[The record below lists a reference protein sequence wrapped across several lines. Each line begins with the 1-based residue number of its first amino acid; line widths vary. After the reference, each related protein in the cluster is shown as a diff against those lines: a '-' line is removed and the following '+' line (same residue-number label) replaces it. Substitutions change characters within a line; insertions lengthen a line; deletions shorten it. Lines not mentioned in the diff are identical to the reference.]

1 MRIFLLSLSFVILAV
16 AFIYHFAALKLF
28 NALVPKDAGTEL
40 VAEDVPYGPDQQQQ
54 LDVYRPI
61 QANGPLPI
69 LLFVHGGSWR
79 DGERGGYEFVGRTF
93 AANGYLTLVMSYR
106 MVPKNR
112 FPDFVSDIAIALA
125 WAGKEGG
132 RYGGD
137 PKRVFSV
144 GHSAGAYN
152 LAMAVLNKDYLAAAG
167 VEQTS
172 LRGVATMAGPFD
184 FLPLDTRATIDAF
197 GKYPDLAATQ
207 PVNFARRDAPPFLLT
222 TGTADTT
229 VFPRNS
235 RALEK
240 KLHDAGGRVELR
252 EYQGVNHVGILLALA
267 KPFRKTATPVLAD
280 ILAFFA
286 KQDLH

>member
-28 NALVPKDAGTEL
+28 NALVPKDADTEL
-40 VAEDVPYGPDQQQQ
+40 VAENVPYGPDPQQQ
-54 LDVYRPI
+54 LDVYKPTHAI
-61 QANGPLPI
+61 GPLPI

-112 FPDFVSDIAIALA
+112 FPDFVSDVALALA

-137 PKRVFSV
+137 SSRVFSV

-152 LAMAVLNKDYLAAAG
+152 LAMAILNKDYLVAAG
-167 VEQTS
+167 VEQSS

-197 GKYPDLAATQ
+197 GSYSDLAATQ
-207 PVNFARRDAPPFLLT
+207 PVNFSRGDAPPFLLS

-252 EYQGVNHVGILLALA
+252 EYGGVSHVGILLALA
-267 KPFRKTATPVLAD
+267 KPFRKPATPVLAD

-286 KQDLH
+286 KHDAR